1 MNILHLQAN
10 IQLLSAK
17 GSETQGM
24 TGRGRERRGKAPARK
39 MQGFVNWLA
48 FLRNVP
54 QSFNWM
60 LLAIS
65 PVFWKLTYTHFSEV
79 HSKTIEVWVW
89 VEYECYMFHSLSKKF
104 VKFAFIEITQ
114 ASLMWVA
121 LAFVIE
127 QSEVSLTFAFILE
140 ALTLNKWRFILI
152 KSAFELL
159 FIMNFVIKIVPI
171 SIFVSVIA

>member
-1 MNILHLQAN
+1 
-10 IQLLSAK
+10 
-17 GSETQGM
+17 
-24 TGRGRERRGKAPARK
+24 
-39 MQGFVNWLA
+39 
-48 FLRNVP
+48 
-54 QSFNWM
+54 M

-65 PVFWKLTYTHFSEV
+65 PVFWKLTHTHFSEV

-89 VEYECYMFHSLSKKF
+89 VEYECYMFHSLEEHSLSKKI

-140 ALTLNKWRFILI
+140 ALTLNEWRLILI

-159 FIMNFVIKIVPI
+159 FIMHFVIKIVPI